1 MPKNEKLPDYE
12 ALDDIGFVGWGQ
24 LTPAGEIEI
33 PKRIQN
39 FLREQAE
46 KKAAPAPAP
55 AIAKVKRRKTVSR
68 GKARSSH

>member
-24 LTPAGEIEI
+24 LTPIGEIEI

-46 KKAAPAPAP
+46 KRAAPAP